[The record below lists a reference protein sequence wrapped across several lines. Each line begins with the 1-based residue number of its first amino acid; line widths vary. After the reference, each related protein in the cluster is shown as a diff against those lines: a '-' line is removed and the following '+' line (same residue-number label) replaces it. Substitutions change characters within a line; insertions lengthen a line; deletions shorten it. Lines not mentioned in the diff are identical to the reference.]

1 MNAVLNFLFYHK
13 LDVLSHYLSRHA
25 GQEPLQ
31 EGNSSLIR
39 KSAKAACAVLKASA
53 ARKTKKE
60 VENRWT
66 FVYNREVKCV
76 RKEGVPQIFR

>member
-1 MNAVLNFLFYHK
+1 
-13 LDVLSHYLSRHA
+13 
-25 GQEPLQ
+25 
-31 EGNSSLIR
+31 
-39 KSAKAACAVLKASA
+39 VLKASA

-66 FVYNREVKCV
+66 FVYNRKVKCV